1 MEEPRESKSFDL
13 LRHETDKKLNQVEQA
28 QGKKPRKKSLA
39 QLFVLKKTIKK

>member
-1 MEEPRESKSFDL
+1 MEECERTPSFDL
-13 LRHETDKKLNQVEQA
+13 LRYETDKKLNQVEQS